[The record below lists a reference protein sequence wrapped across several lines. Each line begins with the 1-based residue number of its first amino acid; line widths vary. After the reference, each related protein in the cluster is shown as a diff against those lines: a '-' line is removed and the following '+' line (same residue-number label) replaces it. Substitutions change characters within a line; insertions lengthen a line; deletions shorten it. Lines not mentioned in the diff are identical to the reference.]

1 MGEGELKMSERP
13 VEINKIKPSDYEMAG
28 LSDIV
33 RDYIFDLEQE
43 IEAWE
48 KLDKENPKISGETS
62 DGYHTFNELYDHRC
76 LLWINL
82 CNLMPEKCYLVPEH
96 LLGWFLLG
104 METKEG
110 QISYHCPN
118 KFYDLI
124 NIRISKEHPK
134 YDGHMSKDVIK
145 RLKKLPFIQ
154 PKDAVSVPT
163 VEKIEEII
171 SRWDCSNE
179 AGRLRASFEIV
190 DILKNDIQVSREKV
204 MQILL
209 KKGDIVG
216 TEELADFILT
226 IIPNLITSN
235 LKGQDNEAK

>member
-1 MGEGELKMSERP
+1 MTERP
-13 VEINKIKPSDYEMAG
+13 KRHVYINENTHVKYGETNEKQGFCPSCGKFSPCPHNALIDQY
-28 LSDIV
+28 
-33 RDYIFDLEQE
+33 
-43 IEAWE
+43 EAWE
-48 KLDKENPKISGETS
+48 KENPKISGETS

-124 NIRISKEHPK
+124 NIRISKKHPK

-145 RLKKLPFIQ
+145 RLKKLPFGT

-163 VEKIEEII
+163 VEEI
-171 SRWDCSNE
+171 N
-179 AGRLRASFEIV
+179 
-190 DILKNDIQVSREKV
+190 KV
-204 MQILL
+204 LL
-209 KKGDIVG
+209 ESPRHKYNYETKEYDTQAKAIH
-216 TEELADFILT
+216 D
-226 IIPNLITSN
+226 LITRK
-235 LKGQDNEAK
+235 LKGLDNEDFNE

>member
-1 MGEGELKMSERP
+1 MSERP

-124 NIRISKEHPK
+124 NIRISKERPK

-154 PKDAVSVPT
+154 PKDAVSVDEIKDVLRGHLIDLPFRLNGKDT
-163 VEKIEEII
+163 LRSDYVVKKII
-171 SRWDCSNE
+171 
-179 AGRLRASFEIV
+179 
-190 DILKNDIQVSREKV
+190 
-204 MQILL
+204 
-209 KKGDIVG
+209 
-216 TEELADFILT
+216 T
-226 IIPNLITSN
+226 LITRK
-235 LKGQDNEAK
+235 LKGLDNEDFNE

>member
-1 MGEGELKMSERP
+1 MSERP

-163 VEKIEEII
+163 LWNIIYETLQKDRKSIKTLQLLSPEEIDAKLTHKI
-171 SRWDCSNE
+171 
-179 AGRLRASFEIV
+179 ASSIAR
-190 DILKNDIQVSREKV
+190 K
-204 MQILL
+204 
-209 KKGDIVG
+209 
-216 TEELADFILT
+216 
-226 IIPNLITSN
+226 